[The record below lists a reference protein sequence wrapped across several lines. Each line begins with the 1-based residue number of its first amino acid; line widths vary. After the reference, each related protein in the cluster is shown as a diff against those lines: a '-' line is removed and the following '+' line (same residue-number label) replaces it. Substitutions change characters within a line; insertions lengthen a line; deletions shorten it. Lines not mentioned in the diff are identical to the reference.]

1 MDELTLGAFVKG
13 VYPGIEEY
21 SALVQPDSYDS
32 LEPGFSESRV
42 KTLADRQDVLELDRY
57 RIRTREK
64 GHHGQPIWIGPEV

>member
-1 MDELTLGAFVKG
+1 VYMHELTLGSFVKG

-42 KTLADRQDVLELDRY
+42 KTLAD
-57 RIRTREK
+57 
-64 GHHGQPIWIGPEV
+64 

>member
-32 LEPGFSESRV
+32 LEPGFSES
-42 KTLADRQDVLELDRY
+42 KIECMADR
-57 RIRTREK
+57 
-64 GHHGQPIWIGPEV
+64 

>member
-21 SALVQPDSYDS
+21 STLVQPDSYDS

-42 KTLADRQDVLELDRY
+42 KTLAD
-57 RIRTREK
+57 
-64 GHHGQPIWIGPEV
+64 